1 MPEGLPSGCMPE
13 GVADSGFKRA
23 ASPAPGSNPDMS
35 DGWRALAQPLSSEPE
50 QKRAKLTRGDKRK
63 AQGVR
68 KANADETVLD
78 AVELFLRSVWLE
90 GHPEAEAS
98 SVPKTFG
105 WSETSKQGEAEFCRA
120 APIPAKL
127 AGGAEADCEFD

>member
-1 MPEGLPSGCMPE
+1 
-13 GVADSGFKRA
+13 
-23 ASPAPGSNPDMS
+23 
-35 DGWRALAQPLSSEPE
+35 ALAQPLSSEPE

-105 WSETSKQGEAEFCRA
+105 
-120 APIPAKL
+120 
-127 AGGAEADCEFD
+127 